1 MIANKRSE
9 SSTDH
14 DNRGD
19 GRKTQLSLRYLA
31 EDVTGTVSECI
42 AGWRSVAYEGDLYM
56 NVGERAIVESNSK

>member
-19 GRKTQLSLRYLA
+19 GRESQLSLRYHA
-31 EDVTGTVSECI
+31 EDVTGAVSECI
-42 AGWRSVAYEGDLYM
+42 AGRRLVTYDEDLFII
-56 NVGERAIVESNSK
+56 VGERAIVKSN